1 MTTTSVL
8 LLNMWCFVG
17 EIVPFMFYI
26 YTKRPSKD
34 LYTDWLVNLLKQLYY
49 FYEIYNIKLCT
60 LIMILVMKH
69 RIIDCNLLVS
79 DEAIEFFQRWQTYF
93 ITDWKKSFSYQAT
106 MLTNI
111 TNIKFLNN
119 IHLNYVVLLSFSLFC
134 FIVSVLFHCKIPKLM
149 SDFFKFFQYLTYWNC
164 CNMVILFR
172 IINVLV
178 FGSILLLYFFSLVFR
193 S

>member
-1 MTTTSVL
+1 M
-8 LLNMWCFVG
+8 G

-79 DEAIEFFQRWQTYF
+79 DEAIE
-93 ITDWKKSFSYQAT
+93 
-106 MLTNI
+106 
-111 TNIKFLNN
+111 
-119 IHLNYVVLLSFSLFC
+119 C
-134 FIVSVLFHCKIPKLM
+134 
-149 SDFFKFFQYLTYWNC
+149 
-164 CNMVILFR
+164 
-172 IINVLV
+172 
-178 FGSILLLYFFSLVFR
+178 
-193 S
+193 